1 MIVAPFSRAPD
12 VGRDEL
18 GRNPAGLSDHEL
30 TVRLMSPLARC
41 SGEGVD
47 PDEWYPAAIRAEHAR
62 AESAQA
68 LALCGRCPVRAECL
82 EFSMRHWR
90 VAGQHGVWGGL
101 VEAERAALRPAWQS
115 GTPVGELM
123 EGPVRWSPRR

>member
-1 MIVAPFSRAPD
+1 MIVAPFSQAPE
-12 VGRDEL
+12 VTAAEL
-18 GRNPAGLSDHEL
+18 GRNPAGLSDQEL

-41 SGEGVD
+41 SSGSVD
-47 PDEWYPAAIRAEHAR
+47 PDEWYPAAIRTELAR
-62 AESAQA
+62 AESARA
-68 LALCGRCPVRAECL
+68 LTLCGRCPVRAECL

-90 VAGQHGVWGGL
+90 LVGRHGVWGGL

-123 EGPVRWSPRR
+123 EAPVR